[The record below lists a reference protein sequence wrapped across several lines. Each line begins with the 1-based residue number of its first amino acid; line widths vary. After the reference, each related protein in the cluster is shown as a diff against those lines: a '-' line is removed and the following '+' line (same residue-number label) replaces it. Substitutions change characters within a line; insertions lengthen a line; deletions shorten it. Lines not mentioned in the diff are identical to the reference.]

1 MEGRKMIMSQ
11 NLSAPIWAQTLT
23 EQFGGRQLVATLIRL
38 WGAYL
43 HWRIDRQAIT
53 RLRSMSDAQLDDI
66 GLVRSEI
73 EFGPR
78 VAIDAERLRA
88 VSSLSLR

>member
-1 MEGRKMIMSQ
+1 MIMSQ
-11 NLSAPIWAQTLT
+11 NLSAPIWAQTPT
-23 EQFGGRQLVATLIRL
+23 EQFRGQRLVATLMRL

-43 HWRIDRQAIT
+43 HWRIERQAII

-66 GLVRSEI
+66 GLVRSET

-78 VAIDAERLRA
+78 ADMDAERLRI
-88 VSSLSLR
+88 VSHLSIC

>member
-1 MEGRKMIMSQ
+1 MIMSQ

-23 EQFGGRQLVATLIRL
+23 EQFGGRRQLVATLMRL
-38 WGAYL
+38 WGAYR
-43 HWRIDRQAIT
+43 HWRIERQAVI
-53 RLRSMSDAQLDDI
+53 RLGSMSDAQLDDI

-78 VAIDAERLRA
+78 ADMHAERLRA
-88 VSSLSLR
+88 VSSLSLC